1 MPAAPSGRPA
11 ADAAVLTAPAHW
23 RSIEFISDLHLC
35 AELPRTARALL
46 DHLQRSRA
54 DAVCL
59 LGDIFEAWVGDDMA
73 EARPDTTDAAARFE
87 VDFSLALRD
96 AARRRW
102 IGFMPGNRDFLVGP
116 RWLAQ
121 VGLQA
126 LHDPTLLVF
135 GPRRV
140 LLSHGDRLC
149 LADIDYQR
157 YRTQVRGPAWQGAF
171 LARPLAERL
180 ALARQMR
187 QASQARHQAT
197 ARTAGPQTSAGDPLA
212 GLDADVDPNAARAW
226 LQETNA
232 TTLLHGH
239 THRPG
244 RHLLASAPV
253 ELERLVLSDW
263 DLDHAVPPRAEVLR
277 LDADGWQRLPP
288 LGPA

>member
-1 MPAAPSGRPA
+1 
-11 ADAAVLTAPAHW
+11 
-23 RSIEFISDLHLC
+23 
-35 AELPRTARALL
+35 
-46 DHLQRSRA
+46 
-54 DAVCL
+54 VCL

-73 EARPDTTDAAARFE
+73 DGPSGHAAEPAARFE
-87 VDFSLALRD
+87 HDISLALRQ
-96 AARRRW
+96 AARQRW
-102 IGFMPGNRDFLVGP
+102 IGFMRGNRDFLVGA

-121 VGLQA
+121 VGLHA

-149 LADIDYQR
+149 LDDSDYQR
-157 YRTQVRGPAWQGAF
+157 FRTQVRSPPWQDAF

-187 QASQARHQAT
+187 QASQARHQAI
-197 ARTAGPQTSAGDPLA
+197 ARTAGPNTSTAGSDPLA
-212 GLDADVDPNAARAW
+212 GRYADVDPNAARAW